1 MKTPTTPATP
11 AIPLYFAPHQTVGDN
26 VDTGLLN
33 SAATRT
39 VLQSQSH
46 GRARWLF
53 VVLTALF
60 IVLILVSAGIGQMQ
74 IAPLEVI
81 SSVLRGIGI
90 DTGIESEHT
99 YYEAA
104 LWDVRFPRVALAVI
118 VGAGLATGGV
128 LMQGVFGN
136 PLAEPGIVGVS
147 AGAAAFAS
155 VVIALGLSVFGAWTL
170 VCGAFIG
177 GLLATTL
184 VYLTARKN
192 GRTEVVTLILTG
204 VAVNAVAGALTA
216 VMTFIGDTSA
226 REEIVFWQLGS
237 LNGTRWQDV
246 SVAAPVMLI
255 GIGLCLFYTRQLDL
269 LALGERQARHLGV
282 DVESLRRQI
291 IILVAVITSAAV
303 AFSGIIAFVGL
314 VVPHIIRMIVGPGH
328 RVLLPA
334 SIIGGAVLLLAADSA
349 ARTIIPYADLPIG
362 ILTALAGGPFFFYLI
377 RRTRRGAGGGTNDPH
392 CSRCPHPE
400 LPAQPS
406 RPGAGCRQR
415 VRDDR
420 GAVPD

>member
-1 MKTPTTPATP
+1 MKTPATQTTPAT
-11 AIPLYFAPHQTVGDN
+11 PLYFAPHQTVGDN

-53 VVLTALF
+53 VVLTALL
-60 IVLILVSAGIGQMQ
+60 IALILLSAGIGQMQ

-90 DTGIESEHT
+90 ETGIESEHT

-147 AGAAAFAS
+147 AGSAAFAS

-170 VCGAFIG
+170 VFGAFIG

-255 GIGLCLFYTRQLDL
+255 GIGACLFYTRQLDL

-377 RRTRRGAGGGTNDPH
+377 RRTRRGAGGWN
-392 CSRCPHPE
+392 
-400 LPAQPS
+400 
-406 RPGAGCRQR
+406 
-415 VRDDR
+415 
-420 GAVPD
+420 